1 MSGKKAVRPGCKR
14 PEAIESRNACNRS
27 ASVGLVTDGR
37 AWVWGSVPT
46 STVVVVVGG
55 ATVVGGCEVVVV
67 VAGACRDPRPR
78 ANHPVATSTTMV
90 KATKAT
96 VERLPP
102 RWGCCGEAGM
112 AGRLLRLAP
121 KGW

>member
-1 MSGKKAVRPGCKR
+1 MSGKKAVRPGFKR
-14 PEAIESRNACNRS
+14 PEAIELRNACNRS

-55 ATVVGGCEVVVV
+55 ATVVGVVVV
-67 VAGACRDPRPR
+67 VVVVGAWLDPRPR
-78 ANHPVATSTTMV
+78 ANHPVTRSTRAV
-90 KATKAT
+90 RATKAV

-102 RWGCCGEAGM
+102 RWGRCGEAGM